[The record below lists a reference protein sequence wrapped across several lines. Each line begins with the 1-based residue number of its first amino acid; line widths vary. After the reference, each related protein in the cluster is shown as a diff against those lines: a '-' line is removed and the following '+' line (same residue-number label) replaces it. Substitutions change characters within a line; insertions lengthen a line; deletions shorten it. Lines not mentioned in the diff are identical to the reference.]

1 MPFDQVPANF
11 SAKDIVLTPLDGVN
25 TKAATK
31 LRQALRDYVQV
42 VGKPAVKALLTA
54 LAAAN

>member
-11 SAKDIVLTPLDGVN
+11 SAKDVVLTPLDGVN
-25 TKAATK
+25 TMAAHK
-31 LRQALRDYVQV
+31 LREALRDYVQL
-42 VGKPAVKALLTA
+42 VGKPALKTLLTA